1 MSKLQVWSAAEAEEI
16 LTRRFRFSQ
25 EARKAQEE
33 LWLEAERAAYA
44 IDGGDPRFNN
54 RITQDGTDNGGNV
67 SFIGTNRINHHI
79 RYKHSQLATNP
90 PMVMPRP
97 TSNDPEDQRKARIA
111 DKLAHFA
118 LRQYALQDTTDQV
131 TLFTLTY
138 GIGVGKRV
146 WNPALGEI
154 IDFDEESG
162 EVTTDGDFEYTAIN
176 PWCIYPDPDAKTW
189 DGSTGVKW
197 VFEEILMDY
206 NEACYMWP
214 DKKDILESFRRKEE
228 DSSTIDVS
236 GREVSAL
243 KRPKFDVVRILQ
255 YWERGLPYNGLIG
268 RFGWAATNGEK
279 VTLLEPLQKNPHAFS
294 PDGVKPGIAQLPYDV
309 ITDQDMLG
317 NYWGMSDAMFA
328 VKHQDARNMLDT
340 AQLDILKAHGVAR
353 LVVFGG
359 SEFNAQ
365 ESITNS
371 PLDVLVV
378 DGPQKPDFVNPVPM
392 PQGMISFTE
401 SLKRGEDEIFS
412 INEAM
417 MGQMSRE
424 TAGTAMQYA
433 TANGNA
439 IRYRLFI
446 KYTKYV
452 ERLYKDFF
460 NVVKKN
466 WTTSRAIKV
475 VGKERA
481 YEVIDIKGTDIDG
494 GFDIVAEFGT
504 SFSLDPIQRRQE
516 ILTMSPL
523 LEKAGVS
530 MKAQLKFMRMSE
542 MDAMHDR
549 LELGNTRQDEI
560 FRKMVETGEYIAPK
574 EYQDHASM
582 LEYAQN
588 YVMTAEFTYLP
599 QDRQDLIV
607 KHYNERLAMTGQQA
621 AGAMGAGGPPPAG
634 GPMEAMAAAA
644 PQAAGAPPQAA
655 PGLPQE
661 TNIMDLLT
669 KG

>member
-1 MSKLQVWSAAEAEEI
+1 
-16 LTRRFRFSQ
+16 
-25 EARKAQEE
+25 
-33 LWLEAERAAYA
+33 
-44 IDGGDPRFNN
+44 
-54 RITQDGTDNGGNV
+54 
-67 SFIGTNRINHHI
+67 
-79 RYKHSQLATNP
+79 
-90 PMVMPRP
+90 
-97 TSNDPEDQRKARIA
+97 
-111 DKLAHFA
+111 
-118 LRQYALQDTTDQV
+118 
-131 TLFTLTY
+131 
-138 GIGVGKRV
+138 
-146 WNPALGEI
+146 
-154 IDFDEESG
+154 
-162 EVTTDGDFEYTAIN
+162 
-176 PWCIYPDPDAKTW
+176 
-189 DGSTGVKW
+189 
-197 VFEEILMDY
+197 
-206 NEACYMWP
+206 
-214 DKKDILESFRRKEE
+214 
-228 DSSTIDVS
+228 
-236 GREVSAL
+236 
-243 KRPKFDVVRILQ
+243 
-255 YWERGLPYNGLIG
+255 
-268 RFGWAATNGEK
+268 
-279 VTLLEPLQKNPHAFS
+279 
-294 PDGVKPGIAQLPYDV
+294 
-309 ITDQDMLG
+309 
-317 NYWGMSDAMFA
+317 
-328 VKHQDARNMLDT
+328 
-340 AQLDILKAHGVAR
+340 
-353 LVVFGG
+353 
-359 SEFNAQ
+359 
-365 ESITNS
+365 
-371 PLDVLVV
+371 
-378 DGPQKPDFVNPVPM
+378 M
-392 PQGMISFTE
+392 PQGMINFTE

-433 TANGNA
+433 TANGNS

-560 FRKMVETGEYIAPK
+560 FRKMVETGEYIPPM

-599 QDRQDLIV
+599 KDKQDLIV
-607 KHYNERLAMTGQQA
+607 KHYNERLAMTGKQA
-621 AGAMGAGGPPPAG
+621 AGAMGAGAPAPAE
-634 GPMEAMAAAA
+634 GPMAEMAAAV

-661 TNIMDLLT
+661 TNIMDLLS
-669 KG
+669 GG